1 VNDPLAIVNT
11 LMIGSGGAVGAGY
24 ALWKR
29 FGPKP
34 EPNGHGSGGNG
45 KSNLPCGEHGVVCEQ
60 LKILPE
66 IRASLNKTN
75 EKIDGFLDEVWGVI
89 RRHERS
95 IGRLEGAA
103 AAKADDDTK
112 GVI

>member
-1 VNDPLAIVNT
+1 MNDPLAIVNT
-11 LMIGSGGAVGAGY
+11 LMIGTGGAVGAGY

-34 EPNGHGSGGNG
+34 EPNGHAEEGNG
-45 KSNLPCGEHGVVCEQ
+45 KPKYQCGDHGIVCEQ

-66 IRASLNKTN
+66 IRASINKTS
-75 EKIDGFLDEVWGVI
+75 EKLDGFLDEVWGVI

-103 AAKADDDTK
+103 AALMDDDTK
-112 GVI
+112 GIK